1 MSKIQVTIA
10 TADDIVPIGKIA
22 YQVAAVHYRQTAK
35 EFKKPTITSQTAYI
49 RESIADKDIL
59 VLKAQ
64 IEGVVVGYV
73 IVYFNTYPSKYFCFN
88 KRAFIGSIGVDKNY
102 KRQGVGKALLKAVE
116 NRVKKRNIY
125 VVEVDYYSFNTAA
138 EVLYKCCGYKEKKR
152 YMEKFI

>member
-1 MSKIQVTIA
+1 M
-10 TADDIVPIGKIA
+10 
-22 YQVAAVHYRQTAK
+22 
-35 EFKKPTITSQTAYI
+35 
-49 RESIADKDIL
+49 

-116 NRVKKRNIY
+116 NRVKKRNIS